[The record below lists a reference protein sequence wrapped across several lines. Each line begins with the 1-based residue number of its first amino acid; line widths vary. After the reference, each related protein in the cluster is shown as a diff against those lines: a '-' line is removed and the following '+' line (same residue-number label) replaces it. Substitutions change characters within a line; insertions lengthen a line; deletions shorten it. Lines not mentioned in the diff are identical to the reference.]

1 MTKRTTAALLAGLA
15 ILSAPAPAKAGADT
29 YLAEVMIFAG
39 TFCPRGY
46 MKMDGRLLPISA
58 NPALFSLIGTLY
70 GGNGSTT
77 FALPTAMP
85 IFAANGQ
92 AYMQCI
98 AVEGIFPSRP

>member
-1 MTKRTTAALLAGLA
+1 MTTRTTAALLAGLA
-15 ILSAPAPAKAGADT
+15 ILSVPAPAKAGTDT
-29 YLAEVMIFAG
+29 FLAEVMIFAG
-39 TFCPRGY
+39 NFCPLGY
-46 MKMDGRLLPISA
+46 MKMDGRLLSIAS
-58 NPALFSLIGTLY
+58 NTALFALIGTAY